1 MLSKARF
8 SGQTAFLLTMIVLA
22 TVLRMPITGVGSLV
36 STIRDDLGVS
46 NTVMGVLTSVPMLVF
61 AVVSPLAA
69 AVCRRWG
76 MGRTILLAL
85 GLILVGELVRSYT
98 DSVGL
103 FGGTA
108 VLAAGIGTINVLGV
122 ALIKLRAAPER
133 VGAVTSLYSTTMA
146 ATAAISIALSVPI
159 AVRFGWRHALA
170 AWSWLAV
177 LAMAVWGVQHKRPE
191 NQVPA
196 AAEEQ
201 TGMLRRLLR
210 SPLAWQMTV
219 FMGAQTLF
227 FYCVTGW
234 FPTILQSR
242 GFSVDEAG
250 LAASML
256 QLLTLPF
263 TFLVPFLCGRIRPV
277 VLTAAANAAITA
289 GLLLFVFCPTHGL
302 HYAAL
307 AIMAMGMGGIFSL
320 CNLFFSLR
328 TRSAA
333 ETTALSGMAQCVG
346 YILAAVGPV
355 TMGRLFDRTGSW
367 YPPLMFLFVM
377 LVVNVV
383 SSQLSARE
391 RYLFER

>member
-1 MLSKARF
+1 MKRSAVG
-8 SGQTAFLLTMIVLA
+8 GQTAFLLTMIVLA

-36 STIRDDLGVS
+36 STIRDDLGTS
-46 NTVMGVLTSVPMLVF
+46 NTVMGMLTSIPMMVF

-69 AVCRRWG
+69 AAGRKWG

-85 GLILVGELVRSYT
+85 VLILAGQLVRSYT
-98 DSVGL
+98 GPIGL

-122 ALIKLRAAPER
+122 ALIKLRAVPER

-146 ATAAISIALSVPI
+146 ATAAVSIALSVPI
-159 AVRFGWRHALA
+159 AVRFGWRHALV

-177 LAMAVWGVQHKRPE
+177 LAIVVWGVQHWRPE

-196 AAEEQ
+196 VAGEQ
-201 TGMLRRLLR
+201 AGMLRRLLH

-250 LAASML
+250 VAASML
-256 QLLTLPF
+256 QLITLPF
-263 TFLVPFLCGRIRPV
+263 TFLVPFLCGRVRPFALMV
-277 VLTAAANAAITA
+277 AANGAVTA
-289 GLLLFVFCPTHGL
+289 GLLLFIFCPTRGL
-302 HYAAL
+302 HYVA
-307 AIMAMGMGGIFSL
+307 MAVMAVGMGAIFSL
-320 CNLFFSLR
+320 CNLLLSLR
-328 TRSAA
+328 TRNAA
-333 ETTALSGMAQCVG
+333 ETTALSGMAQCIG

-355 TMGRLFDRTGSW
+355 VMGRLFDLTASW
-367 YPPLMFLFVM
+367 YPPLIFLFAM
-377 LVVNVV
+377 LVVNIV

-391 RYLFER
+391 GYLFQ

>member
-1 MLSKARF
+1 MKRLAW
-8 SGQTAFLLTMIVLA
+8 SGQTAFLITMIVLA

-36 STIRDDLGVS
+36 STIREDLGAS
-46 NTVMGVLTSVPMLVF
+46 NTVMGMLTSVPMLVF

-69 AVCRRWG
+69 AAGRKWG

-85 GLILVGELVRSYT
+85 VLILAGQLVRSYT
-98 DSVGL
+98 GPAGL

-108 VLAAGIGTINVLGV
+108 VLAAGIGVINVLGV

-146 ATAAISIALSVPI
+146 ATAAVSIALSVPI

-177 LAMAVWGVQHKRPE
+177 LAIVVWGVQHRRAE

-196 AAEEQ
+196 VAEGRS
-201 TGMLRRLLR
+201 GMFRRLLR
-210 SPLAWQMTV
+210 RPLAWQMTV
-219 FMGAQTLF
+219 FMGAQTMF

-242 GFSVDEAG
+242 GFTVDEAG
-250 LAASML
+250 VAASML
-256 QLLTLPF
+256 QLMTLPF
-263 TFLVPFLCGRIRPV
+263 TFLVPFLCGRVRPF
-277 VLTAAANAAITA
+277 VLTAAANAAVAA
-289 GLLLFVFCPTHGL
+289 GLLLFIFCPARGL
-302 HYAAL
+302 HYVAL
-307 AIMAMGMGGIFSL
+307 AVMAVGMGAIFSL

-328 TRSAA
+328 TRNAA
-333 ETTALSGMAQCVG
+333 ETTALSGMAQCIG
-346 YILAAVGPV
+346 YILASVGPV
-355 TMGRLFDRTGSW
+355 TMGRLFDLTSSW
-367 YPPLMFLFVM
+367 YPPLIFLFAI
-377 LVVNVV
+377 LVVNIV

-391 RYLFER
+391 SYLFE